1 MAVAKK
7 DLLLHLATGKKAYCV
22 KVKKDGKVVITYEET
37 YARAKQDLINDATNN
52 PDGVRGKVWAYIPAG
67 QRMLV
72 SQDSLVGLEIYQKE
86 MAKPENKNL
95 AAEIK
100 KLEKENADLLAQS
113 REVNQKLQDA
123 SKKMIAAM
131 KNAKDTT
138 KASGALKAAE

>member
-7 DLLLHLATGKKAYCV
+7 DLLLHLATGKKVYCV
-22 KVKKDGKVVITYEET
+22 KVKKDGKVVITNEET

-52 PDGVRGKVWAYIPAG
+52 PDAVRGKVWAYISAT

-72 SQDSLVGLEIYQKE
+72 PQDSLVALDIYNKE

-100 KLEKENADLLAQS
+100 KLEKENADLIAKS
-113 REVNQKLQDA
+113 RELNQKLQDA
-123 SKKMIAAM
+123 SKQMIAAM
-131 KNAKDTT
+131 KNAKDQT